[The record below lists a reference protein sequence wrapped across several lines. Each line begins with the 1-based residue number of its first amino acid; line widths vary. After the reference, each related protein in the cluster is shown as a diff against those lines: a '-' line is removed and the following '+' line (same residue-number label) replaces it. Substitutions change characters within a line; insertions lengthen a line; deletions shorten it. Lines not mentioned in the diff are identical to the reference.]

1 MTTRLSVPCAQS
13 RISGCNGVVSQRG
26 NVMCDACLE
35 ARKSLNRQKRDQ
47 TLEDLI
53 KQNREIADELK
64 RQKEINAQLTKEL
77 NSRPPA
83 TLVIDYNSQLEK
95 EHVQLQD
102 MAKRLRLEIEQHVRD
117 KAEYEMTHQ
126 QLRLDQEKLLLE
138 MKRLETEIKDVK
150 SINLLLT
157 KENALK

>member
-1 MTTRLSVPCAQS
+1 
-13 RISGCNGVVSQRG
+13 
-26 NVMCDACLE
+26 MCDACLE

-157 KENALK
+157 KENELK